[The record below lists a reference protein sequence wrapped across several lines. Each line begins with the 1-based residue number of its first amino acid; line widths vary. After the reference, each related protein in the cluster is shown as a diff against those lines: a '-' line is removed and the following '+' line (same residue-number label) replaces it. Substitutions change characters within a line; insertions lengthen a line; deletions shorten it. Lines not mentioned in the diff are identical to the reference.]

1 MMTVRFP
8 SGFSIQY
15 NTANYVSRNAL
26 GFTDLYTRKDG
37 NWIAQVPTA
46 GAMVAVVPACRTYSA
61 SGPSADVA
69 AELRE
74 LRKQVEGLKRKL
86 RKIGAIDG

>member
-15 NTANYVSRNAL
+15 NTANYGRRNAL
-26 GFTDLYTRKDG
+26 GFTGLYTREDG
-37 NWIAQVPTA
+37 DWIAQVPTA
-46 GAMVAVVPACRTYSA
+46 GAVVEVVPACRTYLA
-61 SGPSADVA
+61 AGPSQDVA

-74 LRKQVEGLKRKL
+74 LRKQVEGLKRKF
-86 RKIGAIDG
+86 RKSGQSV